1 MHTQEVA
8 CGMFFQLPNSNWLM
22 KKKINR
28 PVKNDMRTY
37 DNIRKVAVSQGD
49 DYKTGCLLDYA
60 YFKIMGII

>member
-1 MHTQEVA
+1 
-8 CGMFFQLPNSNWLM
+8 M

-37 DNIRKVAVSQGD
+37 DNIRKIAVSQGD